1 MPTRS
6 PIVAG
11 MFYPAD
17 EPTCRRQ
24 VRACLEAIR
33 VEAPIGTVHGGV
45 VPHAGWVYSGP
56 TAGTVFQSLTAQE
69 PPETFILFG
78 AVHTWGVSDACLYGH
93 GTWRTPLGELAIDEE
108 LAAAI
113 ASHAGLADRPEAHAE
128 EHSIEVQLPF
138 IKHLFPS
145 ARIVPIAMPPLYTA
159 HTVGQKVA
167 QAVRQLGRRAVAL
180 GSTDLTHYGPRYGLA
195 PAGSGERALAWVH
208 NNDKSILDL
217 MLAMRAEEIVPEAR
231 SRHNACGAGA
241 VAAAIAFAAEMG
253 AAQGVLLHYT
263 TSHEVMP
270 TGRATDMVGYGA
282 VVFIEPRAA

>member
-17 EPTCRRQ
+17 EPSCRRQ

-33 VEAPIGTVHGGV
+33 IEAPAGTVCGGI

-56 TAGTVFQSLTAQE
+56 TAGTVFQAIAAQE

-78 AVHTWGVSDACLYGH
+78 AVHTWGVNEACLYGH
-93 GTWRTPLGELAIDEE
+93 GAWRTPLGDLAVDED

-113 ASHAGLADRPEAHAE
+113 TSQAGIVDRPQAHAE

-138 IKHLFPS
+138 IKYLFPS

-159 HTVGQKVA
+159 PAIGQKVA
-167 QAVRQLGRRAVAL
+167 QAVRQMGRRAIAL

-195 PAGSGERALAWVH
+195 PAGAGESAIVWVH
-208 NNDKSILDL
+208 NNDKAFLDRVVS
-217 MLAMRAEEIVPEAR
+217 MQAEEIVPEAR
-231 SRHNACGAGA
+231 SHHNACGAGA

-253 AAQGVLLHYT
+253 ASQGMLLHYT

-270 TGRATDMVGYGA
+270 SGRATDMVGYGA
-282 VVFIEPRAA
+282 VIFISPGVR

>member
-24 VRACLEAIR
+24 VRTCLEALHI
-33 VEAPIGTVHGGV
+33 EAPAGMVYGGI

-56 TAGTVFQSLTAQE
+56 TAGAVFQAIAAQE

-78 AVHTWGVSDACLYGH
+78 AVHTWGVNDACLYGR
-93 GTWRTPLGELAIDEE
+93 GAWRTPLGELAIDEE
-108 LAAAI
+108 LAATLA
-113 ASHAGLADRPEAHAE
+113 AQAGLADRPEAHAE

-138 IKHLFPS
+138 IKYLFPS

-167 QAVRQLGRRAVAL
+167 QAVRQVGRRAVAL

-195 PAGSGERALAWVH
+195 PAGAGEHALTWVH
-208 NNDKSILDL
+208 NNDRAILDL
-217 MLAMRAEEIVPEAR
+217 MVAMRAEEIVSEAR
-231 SRHNACGAGA
+231 SHHNACGAGA

-253 AAQGVLLHYT
+253 ATQGVLLHYT

-270 TGRATDMVGYGA
+270 MGRATDMVGYGA
-282 VVFIEPRAA
+282 VVFISPGAV